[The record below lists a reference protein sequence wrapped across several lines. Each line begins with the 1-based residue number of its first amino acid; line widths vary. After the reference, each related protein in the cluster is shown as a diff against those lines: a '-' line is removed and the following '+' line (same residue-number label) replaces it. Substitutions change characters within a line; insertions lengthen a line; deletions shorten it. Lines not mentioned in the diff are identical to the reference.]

1 MRGGVQ
7 VGGYGGEF
15 VADRADRIGAQ
26 RQAQQRVLCADLAAR
41 LFIGVDTV
49 KKHLTR
55 VLAETACATRTQLA
69 LRYAAG

>member
-26 RQAQQRVLCADLAAR
+26 RQAQRRLLCADLAAR

-49 KKHLTR
+49 KNI
-55 VLAETACATRTQLA
+55 
-69 LRYAAG
+69 